1 MKLRTIFSLSLFLA
15 LLFFGLTLQAQAR
28 PAAQLPQ
35 FATPTPGPDGRILY
49 TVQPG
54 QTCIQISLL
63 TGISVD
69 TLRTLNQLDENCTLS
84 EGQTLILGIGG
95 PVSQPTLSGPTPT
108 VTPSLPTPTPP
119 PGNATLCIV
128 LYDDLNGDA
137 LRQEEEPLIAE
148 GAASVSGASGQFS
161 QALPTQGGAD
171 PTCFQNLPQGPYTI
185 SAAAPQGYYPTSAQS
200 LSLDIKAGEKVYVDF
215 GAQRSGEQTAA
226 QPGEAP
232 KGAGALVGLTGAAL
246 LLGALGLG
254 FYAWRSST
262 RKPPLQNT
270 PKPPSILR

>member
-1 MKLRTIFSLSLFLA
+1 MKLRTFFSVFVLIF
-15 LLFFGLTLQAQAR
+15 LLFGGLTLQAQAR
-28 PAAQLPQ
+28 PMGQLPQ

-63 TGISVD
+63 TGVPID

-84 EGQTLILGIGG
+84 EGQSLILGIGG
-95 PVSQPTLSGPTPT
+95 PAASQPTLSGPTPT

-119 PGNATLCIV
+119 PGNAKLCIV

-137 LRQEEEPLIAE
+137 LRQEEETLIAQ

-161 QALPTQGGAD
+161 QALPTQGGTD
-171 PTCFQNLPQGPYTI
+171 PTCFTNLPQGPYTV

-200 LSLDIKAGEKVYVDF
+200 LSLEIKAGETVYVDF
-215 GAQRSGEQTAA
+215 GAQQVASPAQAATDSG
-226 QPGEAP
+226 GSS
-232 KGAGALVGLTGAAL
+232 ALVGLFGAAL
-246 LLGALGLG
+246 LLGAVGLG
-254 FYAWRSST
+254 FYAWRAYG